1 MAAELANQGL
11 LKRLIKHRFVTK
23 HRRSKMI
30 GTPQGDRRV
39 QDSNAYEVH
48 MPNAGLAVVPLV
60 ADKVAASGSD
70 NPDVSMLENKAAIH
84 KLHKLGHWLSHL

>member
-1 MAAELANQGL
+1 
-11 LKRLIKHRFVTK
+11 
-23 HRRSKMI
+23 MI

-84 KLHKLGHWLSHL
+84 KLHKLGHWLSHLVIVGKNQPSFDLRFTDLSRRIAECRL